1 MFGCQA
7 ITNLLTDKTDPKI
20 QDRISEMFLSMQS
33 KKAREM
39 LAKGLHK
46 AYNTEVTKILVDL
59 NTIKKGMADVEYDFD
74 KVLGGI

>member
-1 MFGCQA
+1 
-7 ITNLLTDKTDPKI
+7 
-20 QDRISEMFLSMQS
+20 MFLQMQS

-46 AYNTEVTKILVDL
+46 AYNTEVTRILVDL
-59 NTIKKGMADVEYDFD
+59 NTVKKGMADVDYDFD